1 MTFNRRYFLI
11 FTFTLVPLYWIAAM
25 ADNFILSLNFTAN
38 IAQATN
44 NLNVSTASYLGSD
57 ADDFGTAVAISP
69 DRTILFTGK
78 IPHHNFGLTPV
89 NLVGGGDGV
98 ILQTDA
104 TGRKLLSLT
113 RMGRMIDDIEV
124 NGRTGKIAVVGD
136 FGLAL
141 LGDAQTL
148 LWHQELGSG
157 GSATMSNG
165 RRVAMGTDG
174 KIAALFNK
182 KITIFDEMG
191 TVVSEFTIPGK
202 FVEDVAIHSSS
213 QSIIITGYTQ
223 KDRGGC
229 RQLQVAFIRS
239 YDYQGNLNWTNYDWT
254 HGEAHRGNSSCADT
268 RGSRL
273 TLGLDGNLYFAGES
287 AGGNTI
293 FRYDPRDLSK
303 DAPNVIFDPYN
314 HPYNTASN
322 HITYYARFDPVTG
335 EIHAGQFN
343 LSRLSN
349 GRGNTIIP
357 RAIAADEGGNLYI
370 GGKSSAS
377 FANRNESTISG
388 QSGAYAAAD
397 NFVLA
402 VPSDLRT
409 RTFMVSWN
417 KGCKG
422 NNQVV
427 GIATGYGI
435 TAMIS
440 DTAGCDMITVNP
452 LQGKPQG
459 GMEILYSVWEN

>member
-1 MTFNRRYFLI
+1 MSG
-11 FTFTLVPLYWIAAM
+11 
-25 ADNFILSLNFTAN
+25 DFILTLNSTSN
-38 IAQATN
+38 SAQATD
-44 NLNVSTASYLGSD
+44 NLNVYTASYLGSES
-57 ADDFGTAVAISP
+57 DDVGTAVAISP
-69 DRTILFTGK
+69 DRTILFTGQ
-78 IPHHNFGLTPV
+78 IPDHNFGITPV
-89 NLVGGGDGV
+89 NLLGGGDGV
-98 ILQTDA
+98 IIQTDA
-104 TGRKLLSLT
+104 TGKELLSLT
-113 RMGRMIDDIEV
+113 RIGTIIDDIEV

-141 LGDAQTL
+141 LGEAQTL

-174 KIAALFNK
+174 TIATLFNK
-182 KITIFDEMG
+182 KITLFDESG
-191 TVVSEFTIPGK
+191 TALSEFPISGK
-202 FVEDVAIHSSS
+202 FVEDVAIHSPSK
-213 QSIIITGYTQ
+213 SIIITGFSQ

-254 HGEAHRGNSSCADT
+254 HAEAHGGNSSCADT
-268 RGSRL
+268 RGDRL

-303 DAPNVIFDPYN
+303 DAPNVIFDPFN

-322 HITYYARFDPVTG
+322 HITYYARFDPETG
-335 EIHAGQFN
+335 EIKAGQFN
-343 LSRLSN
+343 LSRLSS

-357 RAIAADEGGNLYI
+357 RAIAADERGNLYI
-370 GGKSSAS
+370 GGQSAAS
-377 FANRNESTISG
+377 FANRQESTISG
-388 QSGAYAAAD
+388 QSGAYAASD

-402 VPSDLRT
+402 VPSDLKK

-417 KGCKG
+417 KGCRG

-452 LQGKPQG
+452 VQEKPQG
-459 GMEILYSVWEN
+459 GTEILYSVWEN

>member
-1 MTFNRRYFLI
+1 MTFNWRYFLMFA
-11 FTFTLVPLYWIAAM
+11 FTAVTLSWMSAISG
-25 ADNFILSLNFTAN
+25 NFILPLNLTPN
-38 IAQATN
+38 PAQAAD
-44 NLNVSTASYLGSD
+44 NLNVSTASYLGGD

-69 DRTILFTGK
+69 DQTILFTGQ
-78 IPHHNFGLTPV
+78 IPDHNFGLTPV
-89 NLVGGGDGV
+89 NLLGGGNGV
-98 ILQTDA
+98 ILQTDR

-113 RMGRMIDDIEV
+113 RMGSIIDDIEV
-124 NGRTGKIAVVGD
+124 NSSTGKIAVVGD

-148 LWHQELGSG
+148 IWHQELGSG

-174 KIAALFNK
+174 KIAALFNR
-182 KITIFDEMG
+182 KITIFDETG
-191 TVVSEFTIPGK
+191 TAISEFTIPGK
-202 FVEDVAIHSSS
+202 FVEDVAIHSPS
-213 QSIIITGYTQ
+213 QSIIITGYSQ

-254 HGEAHRGNSSCADT
+254 HAEAHGGNSSCADT
-268 RGSRL
+268 RGDRL

-293 FRYDPRDLSK
+293 FRYDPRDLSQ

-322 HITYYARFDPVTG
+322 HITYYARFDPVNG
-335 EIHAGQFN
+335 EIKAGQFN
-343 LSRLSN
+343 LARLSS
-349 GRGNTIIP
+349 GRGNTITP
-357 RAIAADEGGNLYI
+357 RAIAADERGNLYV
-370 GGKSSAS
+370 GGRSAAS
-377 FANRNESTISG
+377 FANRHESTISG
-388 QSGAYAAAD
+388 QSGAYAASD

-402 VPSDLRT
+402 VPSDLKT

-417 KGCKG
+417 KGCAG

-452 LQGKPQG
+452 VQKKPQG
-459 GMEILYSVWEN
+459 GKEILYSVWEN

>member
-1 MTFNRRYFLI
+1 MNFSWRYFLI
-11 FTFTLVPLYWIAAM
+11 FAFTVVTLSWLSAM
-25 ADNFILSLNFTAN
+25 QGNFISPLNLTPN
-38 IAQATN
+38 PAQATD

-57 ADDFGTAVAISP
+57 TDDFGTAVAISP
-69 DRTILFTGK
+69 DRTILFTGQ
-78 IPHHNFGLTPV
+78 IPHHNFGKTPV
-89 NLVGGGDGV
+89 NLLGGGDGV
-98 ILQTDA
+98 IIQTDR
-104 TGRKLLSLT
+104 TGKKLLSLT
-113 RMGRMIDDIEV
+113 RMGSIIDDIEV
-124 NGRTGKIAVVGD
+124 NSRTGKIAVVGD

-174 KIAALFNK
+174 KIAALFNR
-182 KITIFDEMG
+182 KITLFDETG
-191 TVVSEFTIPGK
+191 TAVSEFPIPGK
-202 FVEDVAIHSSS
+202 FVEDVAIHSPS
-213 QSIIITGYTQ
+213 QSIIITGYSQ

-254 HGEAHRGNSSCADT
+254 HAEAHGGNSSCADT
-268 RGSRL
+268 RGNRL

-335 EIHAGQFN
+335 EIKAGQFN
-343 LSRLSN
+343 LARLSS
-349 GRGNTIIP
+349 GRGNTITP
-357 RAIAADEGGNLYI
+357 RAIAADERGNLYI
-370 GGKSSAS
+370 GGQSAAS
-377 FANRNESTISG
+377 FANRQESTISG
-388 QSGAYAAAD
+388 QSGAYAASD

-402 VPSDLRT
+402 VPSDFST

-417 KGCKG
+417 KGCRG

-452 LQGKPQG
+452 VQGKPQG
-459 GMEILYSVWEN
+459 GTEILYSVWEN